1 LIAKCTP
8 NYKKDRKVKHEHH
21 ISGRLLCMMPTF
33 GIFEKK
39 TAPKS
44 YEKYSPNVVTHTS
57 DTKIF

>member
-1 LIAKCTP
+1 
-8 NYKKDRKVKHEHH
+8 
-21 ISGRLLCMMPTF
+21 MMPTF

-57 DTKIF
+57 DTQIF